1 MRLGRKL
8 LVLFLVHSLAVSV
21 SVSDAADVSQETLTT
36 LGRFIVPSY
45 RANNAYTLVKV
56 GSPLLKKLNDEQL
69 KAVNQRLEQE
79 QLPSLVHMLGEA
91 RLELAIQG
99 VTAGVP
105 ASNSSEIKLLLPVW
119 AEELKDVIDP
129 SNVPENLRREA
140 ELPFEISEL
149 EKELWDLHVYSN
161 RLIGMQNA
169 AEYAYKMFDKSRS
182 PNQENSFKPIVD
194 GLLTQFHELQQR
206 NYDIRSRRVVT
217 AVEVLSDE
225 QAKFPHRLEAANAI
239 KEDSTVLNKVF
250 EAVDT
255 KKLDNPILVLESR
268 EELSEIMEK
277 SLAMHAHVI
286 QKGQLLFG
294 GIHWWIRGRYGM
306 GTSFNGL
313 IKNFAASKNPAA
325 RFPLYMPHTT
335 PIASDPFLQL
345 EGKYQTPYVQR
356 RHAVVWAWEN
366 ESRLAD
372 NRVPIIVKSDY
383 FY

>member
-1 MRLGRKL
+1 MNLGRKILAL
-8 LVLFLVHSLAVSV
+8 LLIHIMAASASV
-21 SVSDAADVSQETLTT
+21 SHAAEVSQETLTT

-45 RANNAYTLVKV
+45 RTNNAHTLVTV
-56 GSPLLKKLNDEQL
+56 GSPLLKKLNDEQI
-69 KAVNQRLEQE
+69 KAVNERLEQE
-79 QLPSLVHMLGEA
+79 QLPSLAYMIGEA

-99 VTAGVP
+99 VTTGVP
-105 ASNSSEIKLLLPVW
+105 AANSGEIKLLLPVW

-129 SNVPENLRREA
+129 NNVPENLRREA
-140 ELPFEISEL
+140 ELPIEISEL
-149 EKELWDLHVYSN
+149 EKVLWDLHVYSN

-169 AEYAYKMFDKSRS
+169 ADYAHKMFNKSRS
-182 PNQENSFKPIVD
+182 PNQENPFEPIVD

-225 QAKFPHRLEAANAI
+225 QAKFPQRLEAANAI

-255 KKLDNPILVLESR
+255 KELDNPVLVLESR
-268 EELSEIMEK
+268 EELSELMEK
-277 SLAMHAHVI
+277 SLAMHTHVI
-286 QKGQLLFG
+286 EKGQLLFG
-294 GIHWWIRGRYGM
+294 GIHWWTRGRYGM
-306 GTSFNGL
+306 GTSFNGM

-366 ESRLAD
+366 ETQLAD